1 MARLKN
7 PVWHISLM
15 PRIS

>member
-1 MARLKN
+1 
-7 PVWHISLM
+7 LM